1 MIEKKEDASCIQF
14 LDPQLL
20 KDQDDVSDVYAVLY
34 YHGSIQW
41 LYHLLVWEGMLCREI
56 RRFVSTL
63 LPPTI

>member
-41 LYHLLVWEGMLCREI
+41 LSSACLRGNAV
-56 RRFVSTL
+56 
-63 LPPTI
+63 